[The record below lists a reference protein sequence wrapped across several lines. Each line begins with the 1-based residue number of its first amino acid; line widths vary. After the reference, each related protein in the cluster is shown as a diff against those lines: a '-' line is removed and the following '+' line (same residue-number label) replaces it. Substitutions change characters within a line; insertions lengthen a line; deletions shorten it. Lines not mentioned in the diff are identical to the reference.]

1 MAYEGKFENLAIEG
15 NGTGNRMVPF
25 IAPPKVTQSHQR
37 SPNIKN
43 EIVHDRS
50 NDLPNGS
57 KFHEKSNEPIFRI
70 TRGQTILIYIYDAI
84 IDVNAV
90 ACYRIR
96 FGYNLITKTSAE
108 YGKKLYIYAAEV
120 VVIKL
125 STKCML
131 QH

>member
-1 MAYEGKFENLAIEG
+1 MKVNSKIEQLKEIARAIECYHLSHH
-15 NGTGNRMVPF
+15 PWS
-25 IAPPKVTQSHQR
+25 PKVTRGHQM
-37 SPNIKN
+37 SKN
-43 EIVHDRS
+43 ETVHDRS
-50 NDLPNGS
+50 NDLPNGR
-57 KFHEKSNEPIFRI
+57 KFHEKSNEPIFSI

-84 IDVNAV
+84 IDLNAV